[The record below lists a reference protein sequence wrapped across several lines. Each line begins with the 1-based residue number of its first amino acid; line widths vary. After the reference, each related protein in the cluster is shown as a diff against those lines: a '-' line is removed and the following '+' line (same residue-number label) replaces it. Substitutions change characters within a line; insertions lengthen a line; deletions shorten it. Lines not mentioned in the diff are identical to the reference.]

1 MSPHQKVWGLGGLFL
16 VWIAVLTVRFLN
28 ATEPQHVP
36 LKFVSKSAGTTM
48 ATESVTQLPRSA
60 DSGQQLTAP
69 LAQYKNIF
77 QPLPLML
84 AAEKPVE
91 ANVTQRVRL
100 HDVKSTE
107 GFRRRTED
115 RIKQEEYQS
124 RWSSAPSFEQSSE
137 QLSALS
143 FIGPPAPPGE
153 VLSAKEAYRRRE
165 LALEE
170 VRSRDEAAV
179 QEAKRQEELLVR
191 QARQQK
197 ETALQQ
203 ARQLMGQYRFLG
215 FVSQDGQQHAFL
227 GKGHELF
234 VVSSGETVDGRLRI
248 KAMDANSVKLLDPGT
263 SLETTLVL
271 VKDGKETF

>member
-1 MSPHQKVWGLGGLFL
+1 MSPRQKVWGLGGLFL
-16 VWIAVLTVRFLN
+16 VWIAVLTVRFLS

-36 LKFVSKSAGTTM
+36 LKFASKLAGTTM
-48 ATESVTQLPRSA
+48 ATESVTRLSRSA
-60 DSGQQLTAP
+60 DSGQQLKTPPAK
-69 LAQYKNIF
+69 YKNIF

-84 AAEKPVE
+84 AAEKPVA

-107 GFRRRTED
+107 EFHRRTKD
-115 RIKQEEYQS
+115 RIQREEDQS
-124 RWSSAPSFEQSSE
+124 RSSSAQSFE

-143 FIGPPAPPGE
+143 FIGPPAPPAE

-165 LALEE
+165 LALQEA
-170 VRSRDEAAV
+170 RSRDEAAV